1 LDNELKRRLESNC
14 RKVTKAAKRERE
26 NQMQGCNGT
35 RVSLAIL
42 LTVVACAALAA
53 AQAPAYTAT
62 LQNQVTTNS
71 CSAGEPVALSGTVSY
86 QVSVSTDPT
95 TGANTFTITAS
106 SNLNGVGQTT
116 GTSYL
121 ASDSSDYIVSSTQP
135 SSEAVVEFKS
145 DLTSQGSA
153 PSMTVVQTLDIV
165 VDASGNISAQVTG
178 NTTQCGN

>member
-1 LDNELKRRLESNC
+1 
-14 RKVTKAAKRERE
+14 
-26 NQMQGCNGT
+26 MQGC
-35 RVSLAIL
+35 RKISLAIL
-42 LTVVACAALAA
+42 LTVVCAGLAA

-71 CSAGEPVALSGTVSY
+71 CSAGEPVALSGTISY
-86 QVSVSTDPT
+86 QVAVSTDPT

-106 SNLNGVGQTT
+106 SSLNGVGQTT
-116 GTSYL
+116 GGNYT
-121 ASDSSDYIVSSTQP
+121 AGDSSDYIVSSTQP
-135 SSEAVVEFKS
+135 STEAVVEFKS

-153 PSMTVVQTLDIV
+153 PSMTLVQTLDIV